1 VTPVRDE
8 LLTYYERELAYI
20 RHLGAEFA
28 EKYPKI
34 ASRLLL
40 EPNRCEDPHVERILE
55 GFAFLAARIHL
66 KLDDEFPEITEAL
79 LSVLYPHY
87 LRPIPS
93 VSVAEF
99 QLDPEQGKLT
109 TGLKIRRDS
118 MLYSRPV
125 NGFPCKF
132 KSCYDVTLWPLRIA
146 EAQWLTPD
154 RLKPG
159 VKSADAVAALRIQL
173 DCLPDVGFDK
183 LGIDSLR
190 FYLNGEGD
198 LPYSLY
204 ELLLN
209 NCSQVMVRDLSPNSR
224 KPPVVLPAD
233 CIQAVGFSKEEALLP
248 YPHRSFFAYRLLQEY
263 FIFPEKFLFLDLAGL
278 DRLPRGGFK
287 DKVEIIFLIS
297 PFEGE
302 DRQQL
307 LELGVS
313 PKVLRLGCS
322 PIINLFSMP
331 AEPILLEQKSYEYP
345 IIPDIRRRRAFE
357 IFSVDEVISPDP
369 HSDRVTRYEPFYRF
383 RHATAQTNGRE
394 QAFWYTSRRPSIRK
408 DDEGTD
414 VFLSL
419 VDLTG
424 RPASPELDTVL
435 VQCTCSNGDLPA
447 RLPFGSQGGD
457 FELDGVSS
465 IKRIIALRKP
475 TATIRPPTGKG
486 MQWRLIS
493 HLSLNYLS
501 LVTEGKEA
509 LQEILRLYNFS
520 DSAHVEKQVAGISRL
535 SSKREFARVITEH
548 GITFVRG
555 TKVDLDLDEE
565 QFVGGGAYL
574 FSSILEHFLGQ
585 YASLNSFSQLAVTTN
600 QRKERLRQWPP
611 RAGQSILL

>member
-1 VTPVRDE
+1 MRDE

-20 RHLGAEFA
+20 RHMGAEFA

-87 LRPIPS
+87 LRPVPS
-93 VSVAEF
+93 VSVVEF

-109 TGLKIRRDS
+109 TGLKIARDS

-125 NGFPCKF
+125 NGFPCRF
-132 KSCYDVTLWPLRIA
+132 KTCYDTTLWPLQIA

-154 RLKPG
+154 RLKPA
-159 VKSADAVAALRIQL
+159 VKAADAMAALRLEL
-173 DCLPDVGFDK
+173 DCLPDAGFDK
-183 LGIDSLR
+183 LGIESLR
-190 FYLNGEGD
+190 LYLNGDGD

-209 NCSQVMVRDLSPNSR
+209 NCAQVMVRDLSPNSR
-224 KPPVVLPAD
+224 KPPVVLPAN
-233 CIQAVGFSKEEALLP
+233 CVRPVGFAKEEALLP

-263 FIFPEKFLFLDLAGL
+263 FVFPEKFLFLDIQGL
-278 DRLPRGGFK
+278 DQLPRAGFK
-287 DKVEIIFLIS
+287 EKVELIFLIS
-297 PFEGE
+297 AFEGD
-302 DRQQL
+302 DRQQV
-307 LELGVS
+307 LESGVS
-313 PKVLRLGCS
+313 PKVVRLGCS
-322 PIINLFSMP
+322 PIVNLFSWP
-331 AEPILLEQKSYEYP
+331 AEPILLDQKSYEYP

-357 IFSVDEVISPDP
+357 VFSGDEVTSPDP
-369 HSDRVTRYEPFYRF
+369 HSDHVTRYEPFYRF
-383 RHATAQTNGRE
+383 RHATSRKESRE
-394 QAFWYTSRRPSIRK
+394 QAFWYTSRRPSVRK

-447 RLPFGSQGGD
+447 RLPFGNPAGD
-457 FELDGVSS
+457 FELDVGPS
-465 IKRIIALRKP
+465 IKRIVTLRKP
-475 TATIRPPTGKG
+475 TASVRPPTGMG

-509 LQEILRLYNFS
+509 LQEMLRLYNFS
-520 DSAHVEKQVAGISRL
+520 ESAHIERQIAGISRL
-535 SSKREFARVITEH
+535 RSKREFARVITEH

-574 FSSILEHFLGQ
+574 FSAVLERFLGQ
-585 YASLNSFSQLAVTTN
+585 YASLNSFTQLGVTSN
-600 QRKERLRQWPP
+600 QRKEPLRQWPP